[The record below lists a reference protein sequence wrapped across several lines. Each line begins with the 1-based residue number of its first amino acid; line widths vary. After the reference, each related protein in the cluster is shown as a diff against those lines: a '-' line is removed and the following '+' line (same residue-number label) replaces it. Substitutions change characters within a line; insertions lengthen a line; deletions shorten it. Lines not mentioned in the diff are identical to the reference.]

1 MDKQHKKK
9 RRRGPYRKNTL
20 EAEDES
26 ELTLSVDSSDA
37 NLKEEPYEVLEVLKQ
52 QASSSS
58 SLNKLRETVHVSINW
73 TCVFF
78 KYLYCN
84 NKQFNYNFG
93 LRLINASEDIL
104 II

>member
-73 TCVFF
+73 TCGFF
-78 KYLYCN
+78 
-84 NKQFNYNFG
+84 
-93 LRLINASEDIL
+93 LICVL
-104 II
+104 QQ

>member
-1 MDKQHKKK
+1 MDKQHKNK

-58 SLNKLRETVHVSINW
+58 SLNKLRKTVHVSIN
-73 TCVFF
+73 
-78 KYLYCN
+78 
-84 NKQFNYNFG
+84 
-93 LRLINASEDIL
+93 
-104 II
+104 

>member
-20 EAEDES
+20 EAED

-58 SLNKLRETVHVSINW
+58 SLNKLRETVHVSIN
-73 TCVFF
+73 
-78 KYLYCN
+78 
-84 NKQFNYNFG
+84 
-93 LRLINASEDIL
+93 
-104 II
+104 

>member
-37 NLKEEPYEVLEVLKQ
+37 NLKEEPYEVLEV
-52 QASSSS
+52 
-58 SLNKLRETVHVSINW
+58 
-73 TCVFF
+73 
-78 KYLYCN
+78 
-84 NKQFNYNFG
+84 
-93 LRLINASEDIL
+93 
-104 II
+104 

>member
-9 RRRGPYRKNTL
+9 RRGPYRKNTL

-52 QASSSS
+52 QASSSMSSS

-73 TCVFF
+73 TCGFF
-78 KYLYCN
+78 
-84 NKQFNYNFG
+84 
-93 LRLINASEDIL
+93 LIFVL
-104 II
+104 QQ